1 MQHWNAP
8 IMYVVEMEIT
18 KNLKGH
24 VKLRKKGNIR
34 RPAESW
40 VKHAFL
46 ECMLLSST
54 RVELK

>member
-54 RVELK
+54 H